1 MFELVVPEWVW
12 IVLAGLAGGLI
23 NAVRSSQGIT
33 IPYREINDRGRT
45 TWFPGAIG
53 NIMTGGAT
61 GLVLWLVY
69 SPSADFGSLN
79 VSAKAIGASLVAGMG
94 GSVFLDR
101 ILEREALNTTV
112 KDSGIAIEQAGAT
125 IEELEARIEHMK
137 QVPGR
142 QK

>member
-1 MFELVVPEWVW
+1 
-12 IVLAGLAGGLI
+12 
-23 NAVRSSQGIT
+23 
-33 IPYREINDRGRT
+33 
-45 TWFPGAIG
+45 
-53 NIMTGGAT
+53 MTGGAT